1 MTNSHRF
8 IRKPL
13 VIAMGT
19 LFSTL
24 PLHISA
30 EETVE
35 PEKVQVWGTQ
45 INSTSSLFDEDIELK
60 QADHLSDLLRDEAGI
75 DIGGS
80 HSMVQGINIRGV
92 DELDLNISIDG
103 ATQNN
108 NMFHHSGNLLI
119 NADILKEVDVNI
131 GTNSVLTGGLSGGVA
146 FETKD
151 AQDLLYGDEKFGA
164 RIYGSY
170 GSNNYY
176 NTSTTLYSQ
185 LSKSIDTLMY
195 FTYTDKQNPDD
206 GDGNELTGNEGEVKN
221 GLIKLG
227 WDINNTNRLELSY
240 DKYNDAGDYYIKTNF
255 GSGYNES
262 SDTQD
267 IEYERT
273 TITLNYELDLDDTI
287 DLTATI
293 YENEIDYDPGTTEG
307 NSTHTGYKVLAESNL
322 ALANIE
328 NAIRYGFEGYEQ
340 VSKRIESGTTTE
352 KESADSFAI
361 YLEDE
366 VALTNNLFITPGI
379 RYNHYKVDMNSSVD
393 NLDKTFTNTSF
404 ALAAKYLMTNQWTLN
419 ASATELFEGPSL
431 RETYTAYSTTFDD
444 DLKAVTGLN
453 TEVGIAFA
461 DNNIIGLDHF
471 SVAVN
476 LFETNIDDYIDA
488 WSVGKSG
495 DYSNDGD
502 YEIKGFE
509 SSLSLTKAAVGARLT
524 YSHSDSDN
532 KETGD
537 ALRYEVGDSLS
548 LNLDYQFD
556 SLDLLLSLTS
566 QITFDLDAET
576 EDDADKEGYN
586 VHGVSA
592 RWIPQNTDSLTV
604 TAGIENMFNEQYYSH
619 ASFSTDTI
627 NDYEPGRNIKLSIA
641 YIF

>member
-24 PLHISA
+24 PLQTFA
-30 EETVE
+30 EQTIE

-60 QADHLSDLLRDEAGI
+60 QSDHLSDLLRDEPGI

-206 GDGNELTGNEGEVKN
+206 GDGNELTGNEGKVKN

-227 WDINNTNRLELSY
+227 WDINNANRLELSY

-255 GSGYNES
+255 GSGFNES
-262 SDTQD
+262 SETQD

-293 YENEIDYDPGTTEG
+293 YENEIDYNPGTTEG

-352 KESADSFAI
+352 KESANSFAI
-361 YLEDE
+361 YLEYE

-379 RYNHYKVDMNSSVD
+379 RYNHYNVDMNSSVD

-476 LFETNIDDYIDA
+476 VFETNIDDYIDA

-495 DYSNDGD
+495 DYSNVGD

-532 KETGD
+532 KDTGD

-586 VHGVSA
+586 VHGITA
-592 RWIPQNTDSLTV
+592 RWIPQNIDNLTV

-619 ASFSTDTI
+619 ASFNTDSI
-627 NDYEPGRNIKLSIA
+627 NDYEPGRNIKISLA

>member
-206 GDGNELTGNEGEVKN
+206 GDGNELTGNKGEVKN

>member
-24 PLHISA
+24 PLHLSA